1 MNILVSRCLLG
12 FPCRYDG
19 KSTYYGELIEFIER
33 YKNKHNFIGI
43 CPEVDGG
50 LPIPRATCEIV
61 NGKVLTI
68 NGEDKT
74 KEFIDGA
81 NTVVDKATEYFVQVA
96 ILKSNSPSCGT
107 GKIYDG
113 NFSNKIINGSG
124 IASKMLSDFGV
135 YVITEEELDKIDY
148 LLSVEE

>member
-19 KSTYYGELIEFIER
+19 KSTYCEELKDFIEK
-33 YKNKHNFIGI
+33 YKCKHNFIGI

-50 LPIPRATCEIV
+50 LSIPRAPCEIV
-61 NGKVLTI
+61 KDKILTI
-68 NGEDKT
+68 DGNDKT
-74 KEFIDGA
+74 KEFTDGA
-81 NTVVDKATEYFVQVA
+81 NIAVEKAKKYSVQIA

-113 NFSNKIINGSG
+113 NFSGTLIDGSG
-124 IASKMLSDFGV
+124 ITSQKLSDFGV
-135 YVITEEELDKIDY
+135 YVITEKELDKIDY
-148 LLSVEE
+148 LLKVEE